1 MLNLLK
7 KEDLVVEN
15 GVVAATSLPYD
26 ERSSQIAYET
36 ATFGTG

>member
-7 KEDLVVEN
+7 KEDLVLED
-15 GVVAATSLPYD
+15 GTVAAAALPFD
-26 ERSSQIAYET
+26 ERSSQVAYET